1 MISYSKF
8 TILWRV
14 LVVLAFLVVISISL
28 VTLVQARDAIPSF
41 DHTVL
46 KETTKA
52 QGKVSG
58 ETKVIEAAGTSSWQ
72 EMLDYEATQPTQP
85 QPQKIAPYMHPA
97 ELRELSATDGFTLEK
112 PSSAPIPLDSPTTL
126 DNFAGLGDNNV
137 SIPPD
142 TMGAAGPK
150 HLMIMLNTQ
159 VRIQDKTGINLSTVT
174 LDTFWTIG
182 TGLSGDPFDP
192 RIVFDTLSNRWMAIV
207 VADTQLASSATW
219 LAISDTDD
227 PTGDWTFY
235 GIDADAGNSLWAD
248 FPDVG
253 VNSTWIAITNNM
265 FTIASDTFIGTAMW
279 VIDKSTALSGGP
291 LTVTTFTAGFDAVG
305 GGDGRS
311 LRPALTFD
319 PDESTLYIVDGNR
332 WFTIDLGIGILRLSQ
347 ITGTGPS
354 PAWSVVTNDSV
365 EPGSGF
371 FTTNLTYNVNQ
382 IDADQ
387 PGTTT
392 DVRTNDS
399 RLQNAVFRDGRLWT
413 THSAGYPRSSTAD
426 RTVIAWYELDP
437 AASPNPIVQSGI
449 IDGGSGV
456 HHFFP
461 SIAVNA
467 NNDMAIGFSRS
478 SASLFVEG
486 VYTGRE
492 STDPAGT
499 VGAIQ
504 VCKAGEDSYTKDF
517 FTGNVRWG
525 DYSATVVDPTDDTT
539 FWTLQ
544 EYAETDVGPTPNDD
558 RWGTWWCRTGW
569 NSLGDYVWYDGNQ
582 NGIQDGDETGISD
595 VIVNLYS
602 SNDALSD
609 TTTTDSA
616 GFYSFNNLNPGDYY
630 LEFIPPIEHI
640 FTIQNEGADDTLDS
654 DADPLSGQTI
664 PITIGATTIDSTW
677 DAGLYKPVF
686 VDKLLDQPED
696 EYRVGD
702 DITYNI
708 LIRND
713 SPFTITAMSLTD
725 TFDTSV
731 IDYLDTVPAPDSV
744 NFTAGTLGWDDL
756 STQFGELSP
765 GESIEITVG
774 FTAVSAA
781 DTVNNTVDLQ
791 DIMSSAG
798 TFPDVSDTNSEAQII
813 AYTIN
818 LPVVLKNLN
827 GLR

>member
-1 MISYSKF
+1 M
-8 TILWRV
+8 
-14 LVVLAFLVVISISL
+14 
-28 VTLVQARDAIPSF
+28 QPP
-41 DHTVL
+41 
-46 KETTKA
+46 EP
-52 QGKVSG
+52 G
-58 ETKVIEAAGTSSWQ
+58 ELPATSEPAG
-72 EMLDYEATQPTQP
+72 ELPAT
-85 QPQKIAPYMHPA
+85 
-97 ELRELSATDGFTLEK
+97 
-112 PSSAPIPLDSPTTL
+112 APIPLDPPTTL
-126 DNFAGLGDNNV
+126 NNFAGLGDNNT

-142 TMGAAGPK
+142 TMGAAGPN

-159 VRIQDKTGINLSTVT
+159 VRIQEKSGNNLNTVT

-192 RIVFDTLSNRWMAIV
+192 RIIFDTLSNRWMAIV
-207 VADTQLASSATW
+207 VADSRLASSATW

-265 FTIASDTFIGTAMW
+265 FTIASDTFSGTAMW
-279 VIDKSTALSGGP
+279 VIDKSTALSGGA
-291 LTVTTFTAGFDAVG
+291 LTVTTFTTGFDEAG
-305 GGDGRS
+305 GYGGFT

-319 PDESTLYIVDGNR
+319 PEENTLYIVDHN
-332 WFTIDLGIGILRLSQ
+332 WFTFVNNRLLRLSQ

-354 PAWSVVTNDSV
+354 PTWSVVTNNSFL
-365 EPGSGF
+365 PGSGLF
-371 FTTNLTYNVNQ
+371 STNLPYNVIQ

-392 DVRTNDS
+392 DVSTNDP
-399 RLQNAVFRDGRLWT
+399 RLHNAVFRDGRLWT
-413 THSAGYPRSSTAD
+413 THSAGYPQVTAD
-426 RTVIAWYELDP
+426 RTVVAWYELDP
-437 AASPNPIVQSGI
+437 AASPNPIVQSSL

-492 STDPAGT
+492 SSDPAGT

-544 EYAETDVGPTPNDD
+544 EYAETDVGPSPNDD
-558 RWGTWWCRTGW
+558 RWGTWWCRAGW
-569 NSLGDYVWYDGNQ
+569 TALGDYVWYDTNQ
-582 NGIQDGDETGISD
+582 DGIQDGDESGIPG
-595 VIVNLYS
+595 VTVNLYTAS
-602 SNDALSD
+602 DVLSD
-609 TTTTDSA
+609 STTTDSA
-616 GFYSFNNLNPGDYY
+616 GLYKFTDLSAGDYY
-630 LEFIPPIEHI
+630 LEFLPPSGYS
-640 FTIQNEGADDTLDS
+640 FTLQNQGADDTLDS
-654 DADPLSGQTI
+654 DADPVSGQTMV
-664 PITIGATTIDSTW
+664 TTLAAGGKELSW
-677 DAGLYKPVF
+677 DAGMYLPDPVYI
-686 VDKLLDQPED
+686 DKQLDQSNTQFS
-696 EYRVGD
+696 VGD
-702 DITYNI
+702 YFSYTIF
-708 LIRND
+708 IRND
-713 SPFTITAMSLTD
+713 SPLTITGMSLTD

-731 IDYLDTVPAPDSV
+731 VDYLDAVPAPDSV
-744 NFTAGTLGWDDL
+744 NIIAGTLSWDDL
-756 STQFGELSP
+756 TTHFGGLSP

-781 DTVNNTVDLQ
+781 DTVNNIADLQ
-791 DIMSSAG
+791 NITSSG
-798 TFPDVSDTNSEAQII
+798 GSFPDVGYTNSEAQIS
-813 AYTIN
+813 AYIIN
-818 LPVVLKNLN
+818 LPVVLKNLD